1 MEAGSTF
8 GDLRSLMQQHPTR
21 ELWEQLCEML
31 DAADPGELLEL
42 WIPYIR
48 GHQRHWPT
56 SLCAA
61 PERWIQTLFRGEDDV
76 PQLSAALS
84 LSVRDRD
91 VGDEEIF
98 ELTCSPFVDGLR
110 TLALGYERR
119 VPWRRERIT
128 FGCVRDLIKCTHL
141 ENLKTL
147 HLTGQHLGAES
158 LAALLS
164 PEGLTALQVLDMSYN
179 DLEFLQPSTLA
190 GISHNLCELALR
202 DTELTL
208 QGITALTEAGL
219 LDGLRRLDLSY
230 NRGLDIRGLIELI
243 ETPRW
248 GELEGLGLSG
258 CSLTP
263 GLLSELFAAIP
274 VSSLTRLEI
283 ADNALFDEDHGQLLA
298 TLRLLGRESVGL
310 RHLDLGTTGLTDR
323 AMIALADSALLM
335 GLEELVLSGNQ
346 LGHETIEAL
355 VAHDFFLGRTA
366 LDFSD
371 NQLGDEGFALLMR
384 SDALGLLETLSLS
397 NNDIGDE
404 ALEEL
409 EGRCFPEITQLDLSN
424 NRISLDGASRLLRQ
438 GLFPK
443 LSSLILNYNTI
454 NEYDEDWTTLV
465 DEASKREIRV
475 EASGGWVYDDTPYD
489 YGSEVYEDIVE

>member
-1 MEAGSTF
+1 MGASSTF
-8 GDLRSLMQQHPTR
+8 GDLRSLMQQHPSR
-21 ELWEQLCEML
+21 ALWEQLCQML
-31 DAADPGELLEL
+31 DEADPGEMLEL
-42 WIPYIR
+42 WVPYIR
-48 GHQRHWPT
+48 GHQRQWPA
-56 SLCAA
+56 SLGAA
-61 PERWIQTLFRGEDDV
+61 PERWIQTLFAGEDDI

-110 TLALGYERR
+110 MLSLGFERR

-128 FGCVRDLIKCTHL
+128 FGCVRDLIKCAHL
-141 ENLKTL
+141 KGLKTL

-164 PEGLTALQVLDMSYN
+164 PEGLPELQVLDMSYN

-190 GISHNLCELALR
+190 GISHNLSELALR

-258 CSLTP
+258 CNLTP
-263 GLLSELFAAIP
+263 GLLSELVAAIP
-274 VSSLTRLEI
+274 VSSLTRLEL
-283 ADNALFDEDHGQLLA
+283 AGNALFDEDHGQLLA
-298 TLRLLGRESVGL
+298 TLRLIGRESVGL
-310 RHLDLGTTGLTDR
+310 RHLDLGSTGLTDR

-335 GLEELVLSGNQ
+335 GLEGLVLSDNQ

-355 VAHDFFLGRTA
+355 VQHDFFVGRTT

-371 NQLGDEGFALLMR
+371 NQLGDEGFVQLMR
-384 SDALGLLETLSLS
+384 SDMLGILKTLSLS

-404 ALEEL
+404 ALDEL
-409 EGRCFPEITQLDLSN
+409 EGRCFPELTHLDLSN
-424 NRISLDGASRLLRQ
+424 NRISLEGANALLRD

-443 LSSLILNYNTI
+443 LSNLSLNYNSI
-454 NEYDEDWTTLV
+454 NEYDEEWTTLV
-465 DEASKREIRV
+465 QEANKREIRV
-475 EASGGWVYDDTPYD
+475 EAYGGWAYDDTY
-489 YGSEVYEDIVE
+489 YEGSEAYEDIIE